1 MKKAT
6 GKFEAEQGALITSHK
21 DKVKF
26 RVKYDDKKWPKERDG
41 KPGPKR
47 HLKEGDVLVLHEL
60 HAKTLAN
67 NGQGEIIE
75 YLNES
80 RDKSLDVKKEAAK

>member
-6 GKFEAEQGALITSHK
+6 GKLEAEQGAIITSHA

-26 RVKYDDKKWPKERDG
+26 KVKYDDKLWPKERDG

-47 HLKEGDVLVLHEL
+47 HLREGDVLVLHEM
-60 HAKTLAN
+60 HANTLVK

-75 YLNES
+75 YLNEK
-80 RDKSLDVKKEAAK
+80 RDKSLDKKKA